1 MRRTAIC
8 SLAMVLFAVV
18 LGFCQVTTTKQ
29 TENPGFPR
37 VVASISLHGK
47 TGDIKPI
54 TLFTPKHFGVYRIS
68 GVLVVTTQLDNNLY
82 GSILYRDGGGSK
94 YLSFAALPSVGEYPV
109 GPFVFRDLFR
119 VPIQL
124 FVNSYGEQGG
134 KYNLF
139 VVIEQIM

>member
-1 MRRTAIC
+1 MRKTLTC
-8 SLAMVLFAVV
+8 WLAMVLFAVV
-18 LGFCQVTTTKQ
+18 LGFCQTTTTRQ

-37 VVASISLHGK
+37 VLARIKLWGK
-47 TGDIKPI
+47 TGPLKPI

-68 GVLVVTTQLDNNLY
+68 GVIVVTAQNGNPY
-82 GSILYRDGGGSK
+82 FGSIGYTDGGGAQQ
-94 YLSFAALPSVGEYPV
+94 LSFLSHGVVGDSQV
-109 GPFVFRDLFR
+109 GPFVFRDYLG

-124 FVNSYGEQGG
+124 WIDTYGAQGG

>member
-1 MRRTAIC
+1 MRKTAIC
-8 SLAMVLFAVV
+8 WPGMVLFAL

-37 VVASISLHGK
+37 VVARISLWGK
-47 TGDIKPI
+47 TGAIKPI
-54 TLFTPKHFGVYRIS
+54 TLFTPKHFGVYRAS
-68 GVLVVTTQLDNNLY
+68 GVMVVTADTEDPLY
-82 GSILYRDGGGSK
+82 GAIICKDGAGAQQ
-94 YLSFAALPSVGEYPV
+94 LSFGSQGGVGDWPV
-109 GPFVFRDLFR
+109 GPFVFRDLIG

-124 FVNSYGEQGG
+124 SVSAPGYQTG